1 MTDIHNYEDKYN
13 NLIVIMCY
21 IESKHI
27 IIAAVYRPPDSPA
40 TKFKDL
46 IAAMQEKIDELSH
59 NSRVPDMYIT
69 SDFNFPKIDWEHGS
83 TTLDESEEILM
94 RFIDSNFLSQI
105 VREPTRSPK
114 ILDLVITNKPDYVV
128 ETNITTTPYQ
138 TTC

>member
-1 MTDIHNYEDKYN
+1 MTDTHNYEDKYN
-13 NLIVIMCY
+13 NLIMCY
-21 IESKHI
+21 IESKHTI
-27 IIAAVYRPPDSPA
+27 ITAVYRPPDSSA

-69 SDFNFPKIDWEHGS
+69 GDFNFPKIDWEHGS
-83 TTLDESEEILM
+83 TTLDESEEMLM

-105 VREPTRSPK
+105 VREPTRSPN

-128 ETNITTTPYQ
+128 ETNITTA
-138 TTC
+138 